1 MLHACS
7 PVERGLVAGFTRLS
21 MKLLHSGRVERHVVL
36 TVCAAA
42 TEACFSGLRSRSL
55 CDMKPRLLVIQHE
68 DTCPAGLLG
77 DVLSKHRITL
87 DVCFAHR
94 GDHIPESLA
103 DHDGLMVL
111 GGAMG
116 ANDDADFPWLTA
128 TKALMREGV
137 RAQRHV
143 LGVCLG
149 HQLLNT
155 ALGGSSGANP
165 AGKAR
170 GLTPY
175 RPTAQAQRD
184 PLLSAVPEGATG
196 LQWNDDVV
204 IELPAGAVVL
214 ATAPDGSVQAARFAP
229 HAWGVQFHPEAT
241 PEIFRSWAVHRPVGA
256 DPLWQDQALH
266 AAADGFV
273 ERREEVAQSW
283 RPLADR
289 FAELITAGVAERAG
303 RTRAMVES

>member
-1 MLHACS
+1 
-7 PVERGLVAGFTRLS
+7 
-21 MKLLHSGRVERHVVL
+21 
-36 TVCAAA
+36 
-42 TEACFSGLRSRSL
+42 
-55 CDMKPRLLVIQHE
+55 MKPRLLVIQHE

-77 DVLSKHRITL
+77 DVLSERGINL

-94 GDHIPESLA
+94 GDRVPETLA

-116 ANDDADFPWLTA
+116 ANDDADYPWLTT
-128 TKALMREGV
+128 TKALLSEGV
-137 RAQRHV
+137 HAARPV

-155 ALGGSSGANP
+155 ALGGRSAVNP

-175 RPTAQAQRD
+175 RPTAQANRD
-184 PLLSAVPEGATG
+184 PLLSAVREGAMG
-196 LQWNDDVV
+196 LQWNDDVAV
-204 IELPAGAVVL
+204 DLPTGAVVL

-229 HAWGVQFHPEAT
+229 RAWGVQFHPEAT

-256 DPLWQDQALH
+256 DPAWQDQALH
-266 AAADGFV
+266 AAADEFV
-273 ERREEVAQSW
+273 EKREQVAQSW
-283 RPLADR
+283 RPFAAR
-289 FAELITAGVAERAG
+289 FAELVTDHRSQRAG
-303 RTRAMVES
+303 RRRVLVES